1 MRFKIVHIIHRP
13 LALTSLILLVFA
25 LPSNG
30 QIPNDRSQLEADRK
44 QLLAEIKANNDKLSV
59 IQVDKASKE
68 EQLFLLQSQARKRER
83 LIFTLEQEIQQADA
97 GIARVDEVV
106 TLLGDDLNTLRDEYA
121 KVLRA
126 ALRHKL
132 SGSWRVFL
140 FSAQNLNDAFRRWQY
155 YRQYDRYRNRQAL
168 LIEETQQT
176 LIDKKEQLAGARVEK
191 EELLRAAESQQATLN
206 AELEKIAVLVT
217 DLKKNE
223 KQLLA
228 QIQQQQ
234 KAHEQMNAAIE
245 LVIREETKKRKEEAK
260 NPTVTSTSRSD
271 APVAAATGGFLPANR
286 GKLPWPVD
294 DGMIVKS
301 FGRQAHPTLK
311 SVYISNN
318 GIDIRSG
325 AGSEV
330 RAVFDGK
337 VSGILFV
344 PSYRNA
350 VILQHGDYY
359 TVYSNLDVVSC
370 KREDMIKA
378 GQSLGTLAAED
389 PEVHF
394 ELWHEKQHLN
404 PALWLKKQ

>member
-191 EELLRAAESQQATLN
+191 EDLLRAAESQQATLN

-271 APVAAATGGFLPANR
+271 VPVAAATGGFLPANR

>member
-1 MRFKIVHIIHRP
+1 
-13 LALTSLILLVFA
+13 
-25 LPSNG
+25 
-30 QIPNDRSQLEADRK
+30 
-44 QLLAEIKANNDKLSV
+44 
-59 IQVDKASKE
+59 
-68 EQLFLLQSQARKRER
+68 
-83 LIFTLEQEIQQADA
+83 
-97 GIARVDEVV
+97 
-106 TLLGDDLNTLRDEYA
+106 
-121 KVLRA
+121 
-126 ALRHKL
+126 
-132 SGSWRVFL
+132 
-140 FSAQNLNDAFRRWQY
+140 
-155 YRQYDRYRNRQAL
+155 
-168 LIEETQQT
+168 
-176 LIDKKEQLAGARVEK
+176 
-191 EELLRAAESQQATLN
+191 
-206 AELEKIAVLVT
+206 
-217 DLKKNE
+217 
-223 KQLLA
+223 
-228 QIQQQQ
+228 
-234 KAHEQMNAAIE
+234 
-245 LVIREETKKRKEEAK
+245 
-260 NPTVTSTSRSD
+260 
-271 APVAAATGGFLPANR
+271 
-286 GKLPWPVD
+286 
-294 DGMIVKS
+294 MIVKS